1 MTKNLDLTNIHSNI
15 RCLMKHSLDA
25 QNLDHLANISGLL
38 LPYLMVP
45 VSCPHAGLTTHDV
58 CDVLELLGV
67 DVSVPV

>member
-1 MTKNLDLTNIHSNI
+1 
-15 RCLMKHSLDA
+15 MKHSLDV
-25 QNLDHLANISGLL
+25 QKLDHLANIIIRLL

-58 CDVLELLGV
+58 CDVLKPLGV